1 MKRELPYFSIE
12 GAFGGSQEWFTHDWW
27 MQKGGCAAVTAT
39 DCSLYFS
46 LYKNLPDAAPQAQKK
61 NDQSSLPGTGHDHET
76 LPKAPYHGHRQAFHL
91 YGRLYELLV

>member
-27 MQKGGCAAVTAT
+27 MRKGGCAAVTAT

-46 LYKNLPDAAPQAQKK
+46 LYKNLPDAAP
-61 NDQSSLPGTGHDHET
+61 
-76 LPKAPYHGHRQAFHL
+76 
-91 YGRLYELLV
+91 